1 MRIIPDTL
9 PSGCG
14 GCSTAPGR
22 HWLRGSSTITAKN
35 MTWELARA
43 IGRIPCGLLV
53 PTAAYDGARS
63 GVLAKWVQQCAAK
76 PPMLMVAPAN
86 DLPIATLI
94 RDSRSFALCQISAD
108 DRFLQRKFAST
119 PDQGEDPFVTL
130 TTAAAPSGS
139 PIVQRALSNL
149 DCELIRH
156 IDLESDYGLHVG
168 RVRHGGMLNSG
179 TPLVL
184 MSEDDLLA

>member
-1 MRIIPDTL
+1 
-9 PSGCG
+9 
-14 GCSTAPGR
+14 
-22 HWLRGSSTITAKN
+22 
-35 MTWELARA
+35 
-43 IGRIPCGLLV
+43 
-53 PTAAYDGARS
+53 
-63 GVLAKWVQQCAAK
+63 
-76 PPMLMVAPAN
+76 MLMVAPAN